1 MRYAAGV
8 DSGMAALWEG
18 ATPINLTPTIDVR
31 FCACVLQQIGCGGR
45 EKFLATGLGEKAKR
59 LVETVGENPFVNPP
73 AHEALRGNLVIYRRS
88 SAL

>member
-1 MRYAAGV
+1 M
-8 DSGMAALWEG
+8 WEG

-45 EKFLATGLGEKAKR
+45 EKFLAAGLGEKAKR
-59 LVETVGENPFVNPP
+59 LVEMVRENPFANPP